1 MKYSSTLKSKSDN
14 GESADKQ
21 QTIYTDQQLEETIDF
36 LLQSMDLNKDGFI
49 EYTEYKNNVWITLPS
64 FLCNIN
70 E

>member
-1 MKYSSTLKSKSDN
+1 MKYSSTLKSESDK

-49 EYTEYKNNVWITLPS
+49 EYTEYKNNV
-64 FLCNIN
+64 
-70 E
+70 